1 MAFREDLEKAQKE
14 LNVKLNKILRTSAIK
29 CFNNI
34 IQKSPVGNIKLW
46 KTAYPPKGYTGGTFR
61 ANWIA
66 TVNTPFNGVMENGPV
81 DNVASKLANGS
92 VTDILYLTNNLPY
105 AERIENGWSQQ
116 APSGWV
122 RTAVQNAQN
131 SIDKIVADIS

>member
-66 TVNTPFNGVMENGPV
+66 TVNTPNTNVVENGTA
-81 DNVASKLANGS
+81 DNISSKLAGGS
-92 VTDILYLTNNLPY
+92 IKDILYLTNNLPY
-105 AERIENGWSQQ
+105 AERLENGWSSQR
-116 APSGWV
+116 ASGWV